1 MNTKKFQN
9 DFVHVK
15 ICMMFVNY
23 LSLFMP
29 TPRRE
34 NSHTIN
40 DIYFD
45 KRVQEIKD
53 FALNSKNMAN

>member
-1 MNTKKFQN
+1 
-9 DFVHVK
+9 
-15 ICMMFVNY
+15 MFVNY

-53 FALNSKNMAN
+53 FVLNSKNMAN